1 MIFGRSDL
9 PLERDALGR
18 FLPWLIAFMVFLA
31 ILAMAGA
38 LLLTGLSERWD
49 RGLSA
54 TLTVEIPPDISPD
67 GAIRPLDAATLTTV
81 LQTLRSTKGVTAAA
95 IVPPE
100 QVQKLL
106 EPWLGS
112 AAKADDLPLPM
123 LIDVTID
130 GETFVDTTALS
141 RRLVTIADG
150 IGVDDHRLWLD
161 RLLRMFRAI
170 EALAAFV
177 VLLIALATIGTVIFT
192 TRTGLTVHRD
202 AIEVLHLIGAHDR
215 YVARQFARRALL
227 LGLQGGLMGSALAI
241 PALYGA
247 RALVGDVPSDLM
259 PEVQLSIWHWVA
271 LSAVPVCVSI
281 LAMVT
286 ARITVLRTLARMI

>member
-1 MIFGRSDL
+1 MMFGRTDL
-9 PLERDALGR
+9 PLERDSLGR

-31 ILAMAGA
+31 IIAMAGA
-38 LLLTGLSERWD
+38 LVLTGLSERWD

-67 GAIRPLDAATLTTV
+67 GDVRPIETAV
-81 LQTLRSTKGVTAAA
+81 LESVLKALRSTKGVTAAA
-95 IVPPE
+95 IVSPDRVK
-100 QVQKLL
+100 QLL

-112 AAKADDLPLPM
+112 AANAADLPLPT
-123 LIDVTID
+123 LIDVTINQD
-130 GETFVDTTALS
+130 EALDTAALS
-141 RRLVTIADG
+141 RRLATLHDG

-170 EALAAFV
+170 EALAVFV
-177 VLLIALATIGTVIFT
+177 VGLIALATIGTVIFT
-192 TRTGLTVHRD
+192 TRTGLTVHKE

-227 LGLQGGLMGSALAI
+227 LGLQGGVIGAALAV

-247 RALVGDVPSDLM
+247 QALVGDVPADLM
-259 PEVQLSIWHWVA
+259 PEVRLTVWHWIA
-271 LSAVPVCVSI
+271 LALVPIGVSV

-286 ARITVLRTLARMI
+286 ARITVMRTLARMI